1 MRSSPV
7 IFAVALALA
16 AAPARAQPAATRSAL
31 QTQAEAAH
39 RAGRHADALALAL
52 RAADLG
58 MTPPLRLFLAVQ
70 HEALGHLLDARG
82 DADRCVRETEASAAV
97 AQRETI
103 LARCRQLVA
112 TLDARLAQVVVRA
125 PAPSTAGFRVYVQ
138 GVELDPAQWN
148 TPVPVMPGAV
158 RVEALRGDGT
168 RDRRDLQLAAG
179 ARDEVRFE
187 SPETP
192 PPPRHVT
199 VSVPVETAPPTIA
212 PAIPPPVDAPPPTV
226 APRRA
231 APVAPWI
238 VAGAGLVAVGAG
250 VALIALR
257 DDEVSAR
264 DAACPGNAC
273 VGDAYATGMSH
284 DDSARSLQTG
294 AYVAFGVGA
303 AAVVGAAVW
312 WIVARPAPTHTTA
325 RAAPWVHADAQ
336 GATLGVSGAF

>member
-1 MRSSPV
+1 MRSTPV
-7 IFAVALALA
+7 ILAVALALA

-82 DADRCVRETEASAAV
+82 NADRCVRETEASAAV

-125 PAPSTAGFRVYVQ
+125 PSPSPAGFRVYVQ
-138 GVELDPAQWN
+138 GVELDPAQWSV
-148 TPVPVMPGAV
+148 PVPVMPGAV

-187 SPETP
+187 TP
-192 PPPRHVT
+192 TPAPSVT
-199 VSVPVETAPPTIA
+199 VSVPVETVPPTIT
-212 PAIPPPVDAPPPTV
+212 PAAPPPVVAPPPTV

-257 DDEVSAR
+257 DDEVTAR

-284 DDSARSLQTG
+284 DDSARALQTG

-312 WIVARPAPTHTTA
+312 WIVARPATTHTTA
-325 RAAPWVHADAQ
+325 RAAPWVHASAQ
-336 GATLGVSGAF
+336 GATLGIAGTF